1 MDIRHL
7 RQILAIR
14 DHGSFAKAAEAL
26 HIAQPALSKSMAKI
40 EHELRLTLFTRT
52 STGSEL
58 TPMGEMIAERAQRVM
73 AATQNL
79 ARDAALVAGGDAG
92 AVRLGVS
99 TPLKNALLP
108 RLLLKIVEAHPH
120 LRLQIELGASNR
132 LLPLVQTRELDLVL
146 CATDDSNSVLSY
158 VETMR
163 AEVMFVASAGHPL
176 AAERSISIDR
186 LAAFPCAGSSTPN
199 YTASSFLGREAAS
212 GHLDTYMANDFDALM
227 PLVRAG
233 HTTLIVPSF
242 LVGEA
247 LRSGELARLDVAWT
261 ATQAFGCYT
270 THAASFSPI
279 LAKITGYAVELGEAI
294 QREWQDLRTGERGAG
309 ATSGQGKRG
318 HDAGPGRLA

>member
-14 DHGSFAKAAEAL
+14 DHGSFARAAEAL
-26 HIAQPALSKSMAKI
+26 HVGQPALSKSIANI
-40 EHELRLTLFTRT
+40 EDELRLTIFTRT
-52 STGSEL
+52 ATGSQL
-58 TPMGEMIAERAQRVM
+58 TPMGEMIAERAERVM

-79 ARDAALVAGGDAG
+79 ARDVALVAGGDAG

-99 TPLKNALLP
+99 TPLKDTLLP

-120 LRLQIELGASNR
+120 LRLHIELGAANR

-146 CATDDSNSVLSY
+146 CATDASNSVLTY

-163 AEVMFVASAGHPL
+163 AELMFVAAPSHPL
-176 AAERSISIDR
+176 AAERSISIER
-186 LAAFPCAGSSTPN
+186 LAEFRCAGSSIPG
-199 YTASSFLGREAAS
+199 YTASAFLGCEAAS
-212 GHLDTYMANDFDALM
+212 GNLDAYMANDFDALM

-233 HTTLIVPSF
+233 HAILIVPSF

-247 LRSGELARLDVAWT
+247 LRSGELVRLEVAWA
-261 ATQAFGCYT
+261 ATHAFGCYT

-279 LAKITGYAVELGEAI
+279 LANITGYAVELGEAI
-294 QREWQDLRTGERGAG
+294 QREWQSLRN
-309 ATSGQGKRG
+309 
-318 HDAGPGRLA
+318 